1 MFPFGMQ
8 VILGIICTPERN
20 ILEYYAWGC
29 NKVGKLISCD
39 TGWHQRENCGVENM
53 QRCLPNLHRVGG
65 GLGMSVWSVFGCFFL
80 KPSRK

>member
-8 VILGIICTPERN
+8 DILGIICTPERN

-39 TGWHQRENCGVENM
+39 TGRHQRENCGVEYM
-53 QRCLPNLHRVGG
+53 QRCLPNITGWVEVWACPY
-65 GLGMSVWSVFGCFFL
+65 GLCLVAFF
-80 KPSRK
+80 